1 MTDPLDWQIL
11 DDKAPEEPDPL
22 PVVLAQRHPR
32 DARVWWVGGA
42 LAVAAAGA
50 LAVRAILPTDTDTQ
64 LNTTVL
70 ALLATEP
77 RLSPVGY
84 AVSDL
89 GPLRVE
95 SLEDS
100 GDGRVHAT
108 LAYTATDVDGAALH
122 FGLERNLILDGTL
135 LNFDRPAG
143 DTDPLTLTGFAHLE
157 LEVLPQD
164 RAFVE
169 DLIAPYLRDVA
180 RQACELW
187 SCPPTATARL
197 AFTLKTTSAADQ
209 ALTPLLDSW
218 LLATVAG
225 SVSPASVELP
235 SPAQTGRPIDNLTL
249 DAYRRRL
256 AARMLTALAHDVA
269 FPAGSAQPTNGDMLV
284 VGALAARTAAL
295 LGLEPVTVAGA
306 LPAGDDAGVIGDAPE
321 AGPAPA
327 ERVLRR
333 LNAFLGA
340 PGSELERA
348 LWQRLQSGSQ
358 TTARALIDLAREDQ
372 RTPEDVLGLYFGAG
386 ITRDIL
392 DQLTRTDWTAQ
403 VSCVGS
409 VHVAGPQGDS
419 AVRWQTEAERRILEL
434 GPVSDDGAFQALV
447 FAGYPLLRDNANGRL
462 MWMVW
467 PRSGQGAAPRFAWD
481 TDQTLAFNDAWRSGV
496 LGLWAAQTVD
506 GAAAVSAVRAI
517 AAQQNAV
524 EYRWRGY
531 VYTDAPQASDE
542 ANGRVF
548 RDHRLFDGAGELV
561 ADWGLAAWP
570 NVNPRTGE
578 IAVLSRA
585 DAPDGAP
592 EYRLTVYENPA
603 DPIGRVVWRSGEFG
617 WRADMQPAW
626 AAVRWAP
633 ETHALI
639 GALRPVTDGF
649 VAPLPVFWRTDPDS
663 AQSVELPAPRLA
675 SATIF
680 DYSVSADGRYIALV
694 SASSQGPGTQVGIVS
709 AADGELVNGF
719 DLPGGLLQWATS
731 GHAFTFPGA
740 QSPEEYA
747 RPEDHA
753 PVLARGAD
761 GCANPVWSSGGMI
774 TRDQ

>member
-11 DDKAPEEPDPL
+11 DDKAPEDPEPL
-22 PVVLAQRHPR
+22 PVVRAQRPPR
-32 DARVWWVGGA
+32 DTRVWWIGGA

-50 LAVRAILPTDTDTQ
+50 LAVRANLPIDNDTQ

-77 RLSPVGY
+77 RLSPIGY
-84 AVSDL
+84 AVADL
-89 GPLRVE
+89 GPLQIE
-95 SLEDS
+95 TLEDT

-108 LAYTATDVDGAALH
+108 LAYTATDVDGASLR
-122 FGLERNLILDGTL
+122 FGLERHLILDGTL
-135 LNFDRPAG
+135 LNFDGPSG
-143 DTDPLTLTGFAHLE
+143 ETDPVALTGYAHLE

-197 AFTLKTTSAADQ
+197 ALTLKTAGAADQ
-209 ALTPLLDSW
+209 ALAPVADSW
-218 LLATVAG
+218 LLATAAD
-225 SVSPASVELP
+225 SVDTASVELP
-235 SPAQTGRPIDNLTL
+235 SPAQTGQPADALTL

-256 AARMLTALAHDVA
+256 AARMLSALARDVA
-269 FPAGSAQPTNGDMLV
+269 FPAGSPQPTNGDVLV

-306 LPAGDDAGVIGDAPE
+306 LPPDDDAGVIGDAPE
-321 AGPAPA
+321 AGRIPA
-327 ERVLRR
+327 ERALRR
-333 LNAFLGA
+333 LNAFLGT
-340 PGSELERA
+340 PGSELERT
-348 LWQRLQSGSQ
+348 LWQRLQSSSPA
-358 TTARALIDLAREDQ
+358 TARTLIDLARADR

-392 DQLTRTDWTAQ
+392 DHLARNDWTAQ

-419 AVRWQTEAERRILEL
+419 AVRWQTESERRILEL

-447 FAGYPLLRDNANGRL
+447 FAGYPLLRDNTTGRL

-467 PRSGQGAAPRFAWD
+467 PRSGPGAAPRFAWD

-506 GAAAVSAVRAI
+506 GSPALSAVQAL
-517 AAQQNAV
+517 ASSQNAV
-524 EYRWRGY
+524 EYRWRGS
-531 VYTDAPQASDE
+531 VYTDTPQTNDE
-542 ANGRVF
+542 DNGRVF
-548 RDHRLFDGAGELV
+548 REHRVFDGAGNLV

-570 NVNPRTGE
+570 SVNPRTGE

-585 DAPDGAP
+585 DSSDGAP
-592 EYRLTVYENPA
+592 EYRLTIYANPA
-603 DPIGRVVWRSGEFG
+603 DPNGQVVWRSGEFG
-617 WRADMQPAW
+617 WRADAQPAW

-633 ETHALI
+633 DTHILI

-649 VAPLPVFWRTDPDS
+649 FAPLPVFWRTDPDN
-663 AQSVELPAPRLA
+663 AQSDVLPAPQLA

-680 DYSVSADGRYIALV
+680 DYSVSADGHYIALV

-709 AADGELVNGF
+709 AADGVLVNGF

-740 QSPEEYA
+740 QRPEVYA

-753 PVLARGAD
+753 PVLALGAD
-761 GCANPVWSSGGMI
+761 GCAAPVWSSGGRI

>member
-22 PVVLAQRHPR
+22 PAVSVQQPPR
-32 DARVWWVGGA
+32 DSRAWWVGGA

-50 LAVRAILPTDTDTQ
+50 LAARAILPVSTDTQ

-77 RLSPVGY
+77 RLDPVGY
-84 AVSDL
+84 AVAERGAL
-89 GPLRVE
+89 QVV
-95 SLEDS
+95 SLEDT

-108 LAYTATDVDGAALH
+108 LAYTATDVDGAALR

-135 LNFDRPAG
+135 LNFDSTTSDA
-143 DTDPLTLTGFAHLE
+143 DPLALTGYPHLE
-157 LEVLPQD
+157 LEVLSQD

-169 DLIAPYLRDVA
+169 ELIAPYLRDVA

-187 SCPPTATARL
+187 GCPATATARI
-197 AFTLKTTSAADQ
+197 AFTQRSASDADRP
-209 ALTPLLDSW
+209 LTPVADSW
-218 LLATVAG
+218 LLATAA
-225 SVSPASVELP
+225 ASVDTAPVEVA
-235 SPAQTGRPIDNLTL
+235 SPAQTGQPADALTL

-256 AARMLTALAHDVA
+256 AARMLTALARDVV
-269 FPAGSAQPTNGDMLV
+269 FPAGSAQPTDGDALV
-284 VGALAARTAAL
+284 VSALAARTAAL
-295 LGLEPVTVAGA
+295 LGLEPVAVAGA
-306 LPAGDDAGVIGDAPE
+306 LPSSDDAGVIGDSPDT
-321 AGPAPA
+321 GPIAA
-327 ERVLRR
+327 ERALRR

-340 PGSELERA
+340 PGSDLERA
-348 LWQRLQSGSQ
+348 LWQRLQSGS
-358 TTARALIDLAREDQ
+358 TSTARVLIDLARADR

-386 ITRDIL
+386 TTRDIL
-392 DQLTRTDWTAQ
+392 DQLTSSDWTAQ

-409 VHVAGPQGDS
+409 VHIAGPKGDT
-419 AVRWQTEAERRILEL
+419 AVRWQTHSENRILEL
-434 GPVSDDGAFQALV
+434 GPVSEDGAFQALV
-447 FAGYPLLRDNANGRL
+447 FAGYPLLRDIATGRL

-467 PRSGQGAAPRFAWD
+467 PRSGPGAAPRFAWED
-481 TDQTLAFNDAWRSGV
+481 DQSLAFNDAWRSGV

-506 GAAAVSAVRAI
+506 GGANASSARGGAAAL
-517 AAQQNAV
+517 NAV

-531 VYTDAPQASDE
+531 VYIDVPETSDAD
-542 ANGRVF
+542 NGLVF
-548 RDHRLFDGAGELV
+548 RHHRVFDGAGELV
-561 ADWGLAAWP
+561 ADWGSAAWP
-570 NVNPRTGE
+570 AVNPRTGE

-585 DAPDGAP
+585 GASAGTP
-592 EYRLTVYENPA
+592 EYRLTVYANPA
-603 DPIGRVVWRSGEFG
+603 DSTGRVVWRSGEFG
-617 WRADMQPAW
+617 WQADGQPAW

-633 ETHALI
+633 DTHVLI
-639 GALRPVTDGF
+639 SALRPVTDGF
-649 VAPLPVFWRTDPDS
+649 VAPLPVFWRTDPDD
-663 AQSVELPAPRLA
+663 AQSVRLPAPKLS

-680 DYSVSADGRYIALV
+680 DYSVSADGHYIALV

-740 QSPEEYA
+740 QRPEVYA

-753 PVLARGAD
+753 PVLALGAD